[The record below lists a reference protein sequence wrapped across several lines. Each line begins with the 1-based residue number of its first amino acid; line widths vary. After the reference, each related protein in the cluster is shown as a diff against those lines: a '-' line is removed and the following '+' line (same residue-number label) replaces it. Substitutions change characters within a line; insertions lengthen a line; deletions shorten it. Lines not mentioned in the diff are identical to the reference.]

1 MRWRFQASAMAGVQD
16 GARGRRGFLKPHD
29 DHAVYCSFLET
40 NFVYLWEG
48 YVLHSERC
56 DNISGLN
63 SSRGLCPDSHLS
75 GPRKC

>member
-56 DNISGLN
+56 DKISGLN
-63 SSRGLCPDSHLS
+63 PSRGLCPDSHLS
-75 GPRKC
+75 GPRLC